1 MGTVILFPF
10 IGFLYTLNLNK
21 VFFTEKTA
29 QLQLRRTK
37 ALSKAWLNAKK
48 VGQILHGGCP
58 CCTRRS
64 ALMSPRLGVTEAE
77 EISG

>member
-37 ALSKAWLNAKK
+37 ALSKAWLNAEK
-48 VGQILHGGCP
+48 VGQILHGGCH